1 MENPNLPTISCQYFI
16 SAANKAVDHRSW
28 PSARTASTDAVTAS
42 VTLTLASVGL
52 FRRGFFCWA
61 NQGMLY
67 VEPGSKRL
75 LLPPMWSRCR
85 ETPSAGRRRPGRRI
99 FVLHFLTLILSS
111 VGLFRRGFFCWANQ
125 GMLYVDQGTAR
136 FRGQRV
142 RSRCCETPNASR
154 PTPAVPFTCF
164 SMASSTWH

>member
-28 PSARTASTDAVTAS
+28 PSARTASTDPVTAS

-52 FRRGFFCWA
+52 FRRGFFCRA

-75 LLPPMWSRCR
+75 LLPPIRSRR
-85 ETPSAGRRRPGRRI
+85 SKTPSASRVTPRLGRFRTASAT
-99 FVLHFLTLILSS
+99 LTLAS
-111 VGLFRRGFFCWANQ
+111 VGLFRRGFFCRANQ
-125 GMLYVDQGTAR
+125 GMLYVEPGSKR
-136 FRGQRV
+136 LLLPPI
-142 RSRCCETPNASR
+142 RSRRSETPSASW
-154 PTPAVPFTCF
+154 PAPAVPFTSC
-164 SMASSTWH
+164 SMAPCT